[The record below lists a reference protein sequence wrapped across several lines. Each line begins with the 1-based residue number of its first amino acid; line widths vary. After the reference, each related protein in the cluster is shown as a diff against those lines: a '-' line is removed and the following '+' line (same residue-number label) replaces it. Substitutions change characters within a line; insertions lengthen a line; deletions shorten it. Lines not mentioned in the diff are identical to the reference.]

1 MGTYV
6 NSNVVTLGAEYDYDD
21 AVREIGALL
30 GVGPRED
37 GMYHLADIVQ
47 AGSVNKWALCKPFR
61 YNSDNFGYDPKNP
74 SVAEAA
80 RALAR
85 KAVNQS
91 LNMPTAKNIGI
102 PESNTNARTYLNDL
116 AYRALNVAGTPNWEY
131 LKPRGMAQNEP
142 NRLRDFDGYRH
153 NASQPFETKGSI
165 NNSGTMTLLPPA
177 GNTEIKVNRFVSTG
191 LRFTL
196 LMNNTNV
203 DISMA
208 DLLYG
213 NEAGHFFFVAEQ
225 YLDSNVSGK
234 DYYQRT
240 PDEILKA
247 PSAISNVEQHGG
259 SSIIDYTL
267 ESANDNK
274 QMKFVIGV
282 NEYTSDADTATLQGR
297 GTGFIA
303 PYGSASNVPF
313 LYTIKQEYYGVFDM
327 RYDRGFYLPNL
338 NGTWQSYDLN
348 VFDYVYKETATDIV
362 GIAIKVRKRAV
373 PYRIGSKNHSFSTAE
388 VNSKT
393 GYKFQLET
401 SNGSAKVV
409 AELTDETMTSSVQYV
424 EIPMKSSTDTGEN
437 EWHTV
442 YLKFPNLLTK
452 VGDVTGSG
460 ILRISTDNGA
470 TFTQINA
477 SSMGSGYIEAGC
489 AGSSANIYQKRK

>member
-1 MGTYV
+1 MAYV
-6 NSNVVTLGAEYDYDD
+6 NNNVVTLGAEYDYDD

-37 GMYHLADIVQ
+37 GMYRLADIVQ

-61 YNSDNFGYDPKNP
+61 SPEYNFASDD
-74 SVAEAA
+74 A

-259 SSIIDYTL
+259 ESIIDYTL

-303 PYGSASNVPF
+303 PYGGSSNVPF

-348 VFDYVYKETATDIV
+348 VFDMCT
-362 GIAIKVRKRAV
+362 RK
-373 PYRIGSKNHSFSTAE
+373 PP
-388 VNSKT
+388 
-393 GYKFQLET
+393 Q
-401 SNGSAKVV
+401 
-409 AELTDETMTSSVQYV
+409 
-424 EIPMKSSTDTGEN
+424 
-437 EWHTV
+437 
-442 YLKFPNLLTK
+442 
-452 VGDVTGSG
+452 
-460 ILRISTDNGA
+460 IL
-470 TFTQINA
+470 
-477 SSMGSGYIEAGC
+477 
-489 AGSSANIYQKRK
+489 